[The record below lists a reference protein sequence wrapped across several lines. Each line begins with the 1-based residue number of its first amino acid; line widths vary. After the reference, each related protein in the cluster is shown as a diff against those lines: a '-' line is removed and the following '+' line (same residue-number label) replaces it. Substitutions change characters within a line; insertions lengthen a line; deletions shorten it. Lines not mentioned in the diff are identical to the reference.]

1 MADISKYPF
10 VRHFRGAPTDH
21 VVHLH
26 RGRIAHQGTG
36 QSFWF
41 RPLSAALS
49 LVPADDRELPLLFHA
64 RTSDFQDVTVQ
75 ATVTYRFDDPA
86 TVAARLDFAVD
97 PDRGTWRS
105 NPLDQVAHLLT
116 ELAQQHA
123 LDLLAAM
130 TLETAL
136 ARGVTA
142 VRTAVA
148 DGLGTDPR
156 LAQTGIVVVGIRVV
170 AIRPEP
176 ELERALQTPTR
187 EQVQQ
192 EADKAT
198 YERRALA
205 VERERA
211 ISENELQSQIE
222 LATRTEQL
230 VAQQGANERR
240 RATEAAAAE
249 RIAVEAKADADRVR
263 ADARAET
270 VRVVGAAEAET
281 DTAKMA
287 VYTDV
292 DPRVLLALA
301 VRDLGGALPSIGTLN
316 LSPDLLSTAVA
327 QLTGPKAAFSA
338 GNRAGSG
345 GS

>member
-10 VRHFRGAPTDH
+10 IRHFRGAPTDH
-21 VVHLH
+21 VVHLY
-26 RGRIAHQGTG
+26 RGMVAHSGTG

-75 ATVTYRFDDPA
+75 STVTYRFEDPA
-86 TVAARLDFAVD
+86 EVAGRIDFAID
-97 PDRGTWRS
+97 PDTGTWRT

-116 ELAQQHA
+116 ELAQQYA
-123 LDLLAAM
+123 LDLLASM
-130 TLETAL
+130 TLDAAL
-136 ARGVTA
+136 AGGVTA
-142 VRTAVA
+142 VRAAVTE
-148 DGLGTDPR
+148 GLESDTR
-156 LAQTGIVVVGIRVV
+156 LAQTGISVIGVRVV

-192 EADKAT
+192 KADKAT

-230 VAQQGANERR
+230 VTQQGANERR
-240 RATEAAAAE
+240 RVTEAAAAE
-249 RIAVEAKADADRVR
+249 RIAVEAKAVADRLR
-263 ADARAET
+263 AAARAET

-287 VYTDV
+287 VYAEV
-292 DPRVLLALA
+292 DPKVLLALA
-301 VRDLGGALPSIGTLN
+301 LRDLGRQLRTIGTLN
-316 LSPDLLSTAVA
+316 LSPDLLSTALA
-327 QLTGPKAAFSA
+327 QLTAPKAAGNGA
-338 GNRAGSG
+338 GTDGS
-345 GS
+345 